1 MIGAVIAAV
10 LGSLAVVA
18 LVSAV
23 SGQFSWTRRRALDRA
38 MSFHSVPRHP
48 EAPPAPERG
57 SLLRKD
63 SIARNAQLSAFFRR
77 WDWSVRRGELLERAD
92 LPLKVSEYLLIVG
105 IVVVV
110 GVGLALWLTG
120 FWPAA
125 IVVAALAV
133 AWPEWYVHRR
143 ASQRVDKFNE
153 QLPGALQM
161 MAVSLQSGFSIADAI
176 RTISSD
182 MDPPL
187 ADEITRILDE
197 TRAGGS
203 FEESLLRL
211 NERIN
216 SPDLKIAIQALT
228 VHARIGSNLGEILE
242 QVAETMREREK
253 LRRDVRS
260 LTAQERTSANII
272 ALLPIWVVGFMM
284 LISRETIEPLWTTFT
299 GQWVALG
306 ALCFEVAGFIL
317 TRRVTKVE
325 V

>member
-1 MIGAVIAAV
+1 MIGTVIAAV
-10 LGSLAVVA
+10 LGSLAVMA

-23 SGQFSWTRRRALDRA
+23 SGHFSWTRRRALDRA
-38 MSFHSVPRHP
+38 FQFGAVPRHP
-48 EAPPAPERG
+48 EAPPLPKRG
-57 SLLRKD
+57 SLMRKD
-63 SIARNAQLSAFFRR
+63 GVARNAQLSAFFRR
-77 WDWSVRRGELLERAD
+77 WDWSVQRAEVLERAA
-92 LPLKVSEYLLIVG
+92 LPLKVSEYLLIVS

-110 GVGLALWLTG
+110 GAGLALWLTG

-125 IVVAALAV
+125 IVVAVFALAG
-133 AWPEWYVHRR
+133 PEWYVHRR
-143 ASQRVDKFNE
+143 ASQRINKFNE

-161 MAVSLQSGFSIADAI
+161 MAVSLQSGFSISDAI
-176 RTISSD
+176 RTIASD

-187 ADEITRILDE
+187 ADEFGRILDE

-211 NERIN
+211 EERIN

-228 VHARIGSNLGEILE
+228 VHARIGGNLGEILE

-272 ALLPIWVVGFMM
+272 ALLPIWVIGFM
-284 LISRETIEPLWTTFT
+284 LLVSKETIEPLWTTST
-299 GQWVALG
+299 GQWVAVG
-306 ALCFEVAGFIL
+306 ALAFEIVGLIL